1 MQLDKEDPYASILE
15 DLESDIL
22 LSPGRSGDVNPL
34 TAGATKSS
42 LRRHSDEYKRENGT
56 SDNNNNSLSRP
67 GSKIRVTPKTFRLLK
82 SKIDDDIHALFNN
95 ENGVAEKQT
104 DGLESES
111 SESLSVS
118 SNRIKKNVQF
128 EGRHTDAVAKS
139 KNAGEDDSNSTVSH
153 SSNYSYSGY
162 ENGNEDGNSITNH
175 REHYSVS
182 STLADVKIVDDKIS
196 IRSHNDHPIS
206 DYMYSDVKTKENHWD
221 SGENNHQH
229 THTTTQL
236 SSYAE
241 AEGDGRNSM
250 GANQHNIATNILDNS
265 ADLSWLDDPAYVEQ
279 LQNLEQ
285 HPLFSSTHSS
295 PSYNSNSNN
304 TIFLF
309 LLAALF
315 SSSPRKLIYKS
326 S

>member
-42 LRRHSDEYKRENGT
+42 LRRHSDEYKRENSP
-56 SDNNNNSLSRP
+56 SDNNNNSLSRA

-104 DGLESES
+104 DGESES

-128 EGRHTDAVAKS
+128 EGRHTDSVANA
-139 KNAGEDDSNSTVSH
+139 KNAGEDDSNSTASH
-153 SSNYSYSGY
+153 SSNYDYSDY
-162 ENGNEDGNSITNH
+162 ENSNVTTKEDGNSITNH

-196 IRSHNDHPIS
+196 IRSHNDHSIN

-221 SGENNHQH
+221 SGENNHS
-229 THTTTQL
+229 TQL
-236 SSYAE
+236 ISYAE
-241 AEGDGRNSM
+241 TEGDGRNSM
-250 GANQHNIATNILDNS
+250 EANQHNVATNIQDNS
-265 ADLSWLDDPAYVEQ
+265 ADLSWLDDPTYVEQ

-285 HPLFSSTHSS
+285 HPLFSSTHST

-309 LLAALF
+309 LLAAFLC
-315 SSSPRKLIYKS
+315 SSSPKLIYES